1 MTLAVVLL
9 SVAVLVLL
17 ALLVGKAFYMQELE
31 AHVVALAAELMTE
44 RTETERWKR
53 RHQELWTSV
62 SAGMGALRREMPLS
76 PDLLSGDEDDATV
89 RLDGTG
95 GRGPN
100 DTAFPLRLDEQ
111 EGGD

>member
-76 PDLLSGDEDDATV
+76 PDVLSGDDDDTV
-89 RLDGTG
+89 QLDGTG

-100 DTAFPLRLDEQ
+100 DTAFPLRTDEQ
-111 EGGD
+111 EGD